1 MKPVIPLISDE
12 PVRGAIGDLR
22 PFQTAGLDSVRR
34 YIRRELPGGPINRLL
49 GTWPTEAGPGTCT
62 FSMPITRW
70 LEDGFGIYWGGISA
84 LFADAPLALAIW
96 TGLPAGK
103 VAATTELNMSFVRP
117 ITRATTNIVGRARTI
132 HLGSTVGLSSI
143 EIADQNGRLLG
154 FGSTRCMIVD
164 VPVDPTAEV
173 PEPDTGPD
181 DPPDPYLREP
191 PSEGCYFA
199 LDDIISLAPTEI
211 QGMIAAGQ
219 LTFPI
224 ARLTGWR
231 LVEAQSGR
239 VVGTLPTSPWFSNG
253 GPAIYG
259 GMLAWLADFMMGG
272 AVYSTQG
279 VGDVFATIDMNIR
292 YTRPALIG
300 TGDLT
305 ATAEIRHAGK
315 RLRVSSC
322 DITDAAGKRVAM
334 ATSSYLVLPGGAAA
348 LAQGHTADEILR
360 DNA

>member
-1 MKPVIPLISDE
+1 MVDLIPDE

-22 PFQTAGLDSVRR
+22 AFQTPGLESIRR
-34 YIRRELPGGPINRLL
+34 YIRGELPGGPMNRLL
-49 GTWPTEAGPGTCT
+49 GSRPTEAGPGTCT

-70 LEDGFGIYWGGISA
+70 LEDGFGIYWGGIFA

-96 TGLPAGK
+96 TGLPAAK
-103 VAATTELNMSFVRP
+103 VATTTELNMSFVRP

-132 HLGSTVGLSSI
+132 HLGTTVGLSSI

-154 FGSTRCMIVD
+154 FGSTRCLIGD
-164 VPVDPTAEV
+164 VPVDVTADL
-173 PEPDTGPD
+173 PAPDTGPD

-191 PSEGCYFA
+191 PSEGCYFSI
-199 LDDIISLAPTEI
+199 DDIVALPPIELQRRAV
-211 QGMIAAGQ
+211 AGEVY
-219 LTFPI
+219 FPI
-224 ARLTGWR
+224 TRLTGWR
-231 LVEAQSGR
+231 PVDMQPGR

-272 AVYSTQG
+272 AVYSMQEA
-279 VGDVFATIDMNIR
+279 GDVFATIDMNIR
-292 YTRPALIG
+292 YTRPAIVG

-305 ATAEIRHAGK
+305 ATAEVRHSGK
-315 RLRVSSC
+315 RLRVSAC
-322 DITDAAGKRVAM
+322 DISDASGKRVAM
-334 ATSSYLVLPGGAAA
+334 ATSSCLVLPGGAAA

-360 DNA
+360 ERG